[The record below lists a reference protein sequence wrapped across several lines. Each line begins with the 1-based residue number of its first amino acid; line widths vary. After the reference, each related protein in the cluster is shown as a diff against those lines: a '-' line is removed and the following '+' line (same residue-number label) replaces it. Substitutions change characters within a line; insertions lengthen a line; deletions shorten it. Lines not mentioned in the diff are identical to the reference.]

1 MDSFPSTSSI
11 SALPL
16 STILPLPVWKASF
29 TPSYPWIVPPVGK
42 SGAFTNSIK
51 PSISIELFL
60 MYSKVPLITSV
71 KLCGGIFVAIPT
83 AIPEAPFTRSAGI
96 FVGRTVGSLRV
107 SSKFN
112 L

>member
-1 MDSFPSTSSI
+1 
-11 SALPL
+11 
-16 STILPLPVWKASF
+16 
-29 TPSYPWIVPPVGK
+29 
-42 SGAFTNSIK
+42 
-51 PSISIELFL
+51 